1 MQSLI
6 FQNHKRTVM
15 RKYYFNIASIL
26 VLAIWITSC
35 SNDETKTQNQVL
47 ARPTRPIIASEVGI
61 GTQIWMTKNLNVSN
75 YRNGDPI
82 PQVMDINEWASL
94 TTGAWC
100 YYENDSNYGKVYG
113 KLYNWYAV
121 NDPRGLAPQGYHVP
135 SDTEWET
142 LITFLGGMTVAGGKL
157 KATTRWTI
165 ANNSASNSSGFTGL
179 PGGYRRFFG
188 YFNSIGI
195 EGQWWSSTEF
205 DSDNAYFRML
215 GYDSPYVFRNA
226 DHKIGGLSVRCVKD

>member
-1 MQSLI
+1 
-6 FQNHKRTVM
+6 M
-15 RKYYFNIASIL
+15 RKCYFTITSIL
-26 VLAIWITSC
+26 FLVIGITSC
-35 SNDETKTQNQVL
+35 SNEENKTQNDTVS
-47 ARPTRPIIASEVGI
+47 RPTVPVMANEVQI
-61 GTQIWMTKNLNVSN
+61 GNQIWMTKNLNVSR

-82 PQVMDINEWASL
+82 PQVTDPTQWANL

-100 YYENDSNYGKVYG
+100 YYENDLNYGKIYG
-113 KLYNWYAV
+113 KLYNWYAI

-157 KATTRWTI
+157 KATTRWTF

-179 PGGYRRFFG
+179 PGGFRRYFG
-188 YFNSIGI
+188 YFNAIGI

-215 GYDSPYVFRNA
+215 GYDSAYVFRTA
-226 DHKIGGLSVRCVKD
+226 DFKIGGLSVRCVKD